1 MPSPALWPSVLGL
14 RTQRGLR
21 ERGSSRPRDPGTPL
35 GTSRPCACWCSAATL
50 WSGYLLDQMTG
61 WNTSPG
67 VRHLVQSLESPS
79 WHWERPGCQ
88 AGLCCHHPGGGTCW
102 QQRTGRAQVQ
112 LLLFWAPSSC
122 PHPSPTAWKGSQSQ
136 VCLEGHSGITHG
148 HCYGSGF
155 LGQDPEVFR
164 TLAQPE
170 KVRARSPIRTAAP
183 RYTP

>member
-88 AGLCCHHPGGGTCW
+88 AGLCCHHPGGALAGNREQEGPKCSCCSSGHLPHALIPAP
-102 QQRTGRAQVQ
+102 QAGRDLKARCVWKVTRA
-112 LLLFWAPSSC
+112 LL
-122 PHPSPTAWKGSQSQ
+122 TAIAT
-136 VCLEGHSGITHG
+136 V
-148 HCYGSGF
+148 
-155 LGQDPEVFR
+155 
-164 TLAQPE
+164 LAF
-170 KVRARSPIRTAAP
+170 
-183 RYTP
+183 